1 MIRLLHHSR
10 KALSTAK
17 KMASNWTG
25 DSMSNID
32 GSELEGVS
40 INSVATLIKVLL
52 SYNTDSC

>member
-1 MIRLLHHSR
+1 
-10 KALSTAK
+10 
-17 KMASNWTG
+17 MASNWTG
-25 DSMSNID
+25 DSMSHID